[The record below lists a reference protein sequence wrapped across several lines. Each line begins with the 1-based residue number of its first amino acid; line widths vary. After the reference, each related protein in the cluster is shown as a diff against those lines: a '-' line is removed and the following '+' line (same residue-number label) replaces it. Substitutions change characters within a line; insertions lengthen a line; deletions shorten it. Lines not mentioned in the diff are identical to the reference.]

1 MVKTSILDMSHVGF
15 IHYITLQKIESL
27 ISGHRADCLMT
38 ERGKSI
44 MDGFQVLGHT
54 SLNYNNSDQ
63 KHAFSTFLLLVEMM
77 IERNPFSLIHGCYV
91 RRTISEGYFWC
102 S

>member
-38 ERGKSI
+38 ESGKSI

-54 SLNYNNSDQ
+54 
-63 KHAFSTFLLLVEMM
+63 
-77 IERNPFSLIHGCYV
+77 
-91 RRTISEGYFWC
+91 
-102 S
+102 